1 MTSPSLSP
9 LPALPPPHMPRGA
22 QYNTEIY
29 VVMIVAGSIDEFNN
43 IIVRNN
49 YIQAMATLFN
59 CVADDV
65 TIVNVAAASVQVG
78 TLIVSGD
85 MSASNLA
92 IQLLNSGNVSQIR
105 AALGNSVPVIGAT
118 VVNATS
124 RQFTAPPPPPPSP
137 PPDSPSYYVVL
148 LILCCLLACVL
159 ACVCAAVLACCWR
172 DHRKRRAIVMH
183 AEIYSK
189 GKGTDDGKPLSASP
203 CAWRA
208 SSWSARQ
215 TIASTAPT
223 ARTDAPPSPQ
233 RQRPLFIRLSS
244 HRIPVLC
251 PHRRSLRRSSM
262 RASESSYDSGGA
274 GDGSPLGLL
283 SVKLH
288 SASGLKAKDLNGK
301 SDPYVIFQ
309 FMDVEVRSSVKEK
322 TVTPLWEESI
332 IISKHMSAALMLG
345 GKLSVTIMDK
355 DAGIMRDMYD
365 SKDDKIGEC
374 VVALNVLD
382 GKKSHEFKQALS
394 PKGTI
399 HFTAKFS
406 PRVLGHEWIG
416 QEIIR
421 SIDGVEIH
429 ARVTAW
435 APAVGSDPAS
445 WHVVHNDGDEKELNE
460 ADMLAALKRASNRNE
475 EAENREEV
483 EEAAAAGAFQTR
495 RCRARSSS
503 YVHARS
509 AGETLRPIAPWELRW
524 ALLARALLATQTHKL
539 RRARWLKVRDA
550 LRATRLAA
558 DVNVMLDAVSPPP
571 PPPPPPLPP
580 PPPQQQP
587 SSSTACYTEEQRVA
601 AWKEYTEEQ
610 RVAAWTEFY
619 RQQALQ
625 QQAQQQPAQHQR
637 PHALPHASSP
647 ATDKSLPFYCA
658 GIVAATS
665 DEPTTV
671 PMPCHRPCTKA
682 ASSSVEPLS
691 VEPRPYH
698 PTDVSVEGIALPC
711 TMPAVWGVYLRT
723 APQLDDKQH
732 FSTHARRIHTASFL
746 ATISGPSG
754 PSGARGVPSKRSSFF
769 PTRRAPQIPSGAE
782 RPPIPVTSAAPAS
795 CRPAHGFVSHADWA
809 PETPFICHAPP
820 PQPPRP
826 RRGLDG

>member
-1 MTSPSLSP
+1 
-9 LPALPPPHMPRGA
+9 
-22 QYNTEIY
+22 
-29 VVMIVAGSIDEFNN
+29 
-43 IIVRNN
+43 
-49 YIQAMATLFN
+49 
-59 CVADDV
+59 
-65 TIVNVAAASVQVG
+65 
-78 TLIVSGD
+78 
-85 MSASNLA
+85 
-92 IQLLNSGNVSQIR
+92 
-105 AALGNSVPVIGAT
+105 
-118 VVNATS
+118 
-124 RQFTAPPPPPPSP
+124 
-137 PPDSPSYYVVL
+137 
-148 LILCCLLACVL
+148 
-159 ACVCAAVLACCWR
+159 
-172 DHRKRRAIVMH
+172 
-183 AEIYSK
+183 
-189 GKGTDDGKPLSASP
+189 
-203 CAWRA
+203 
-208 SSWSARQ
+208 
-215 TIASTAPT
+215 
-223 ARTDAPPSPQ
+223 
-233 RQRPLFIRLSS
+233 
-244 HRIPVLC
+244 
-251 PHRRSLRRSSM
+251 M

-539 RRARWLKVRDA
+539 RRARWLKVRGA

-571 PPPPPPLPP
+571 PPPPPP
-580 PPPQQQP
+580 QQQQQQ
-587 SSSTACYTEEQRVA
+587 SSSTAC
-601 AWKEYTEEQ
+601 YTEEQ

-637 PHALPHASSP
+637 PHAPSP
-647 ATDKSLPFYCA
+647 ATDKSLPA
-658 GIVAATS
+658 RIVAAAS
-665 DEPTTV
+665 DEPSTV

-698 PTDVSVEGIALPC
+698 PAGVSVEGIALPC
-711 TMPAVWGVYLRT
+711 TMPAVWGISLRT
-723 APQLDDKQH
+723 APQLDDRQH

-746 ATISGPSG
+746 ATIVGASGPTGPTG
-754 PSGARGVPSKRSSFF
+754 PSGARDAPSKRSSFF

-826 RRGLDG
+826 RRGLDS

>member
-1 MTSPSLSP
+1 MTSPSLSPEPSSP
-9 LPALPPPHMPRGA
+9 LPALPPPRVPGA

-29 VVMIVAGSIDEFNN
+29 VVMIVAGSIDEFSN

-105 AALGNSVPVIGAT
+105 AALGNSVPIIGAT

-137 PPDSPSYYVVL
+137 PPSPPPDSPSYYVVV
-148 LILCCLLACVL
+148 LILWCLLACVL

-183 AEIYSK
+183 AEINNK
-189 GKGTDDGKPLSASP
+189 GEGADEANDGEPLSASP

-215 TIASTAPT
+215 TVASTQEPRA
-223 ARTDAPPSPQ
+223 ASHE
-233 RQRPLFIRLSS
+233 PL
-244 HRIPVLC
+244 
-251 PHRRSLRRSSM
+251 
-262 RASESSYDSGGA
+262 
-274 GDGSPLGLL
+274 
-283 SVKLH
+283 
-288 SASGLKAKDLNGK
+288 
-301 SDPYVIFQ
+301 
-309 FMDVEVRSSVKEK
+309 
-322 TVTPLWEESI
+322 
-332 IISKHMSAALMLG
+332 
-345 GKLSVTIMDK
+345 
-355 DAGIMRDMYD
+355 
-365 SKDDKIGEC
+365 
-374 VVALNVLD
+374 
-382 GKKSHEFKQALS
+382 KSHEFKQPLS

-399 HFTAKFS
+399 HFTAKLS
-406 PRVLGHEWIG
+406 PRALGHKWIG

-421 SIDGVEIH
+421 SNHGIEIH

-435 APAVGSDPAS
+435 APAVGSDLAS
-445 WHVVHNDGDEKELNE
+445 WHVVHNDGDENDLNE
-460 ADMLAALKRASNRNE
+460 AEMLAALKRASSRKE

-483 EEAAAAGAFQTR
+483 EEAAAAGAFQAR

-503 YVHARS
+503 YAHARG
-509 AGETLRPIAPWELRW
+509 AGEALRPIAPWELRW

-558 DVNVMLDAVSPPP
+558 DVIVMLDAVSPPP
-571 PPPPPPLPP
+571 PLPPPLPP

-625 QQAQQQPAQHQR
+625 QQAQQPAQHQQPHSF
-637 PHALPHASSP
+637 PHAPSP
-647 ATDKSLPFYCA
+647 ATDKSLPFHCA
-658 GIVAATS
+658 GIVAAAS

-732 FSTHARRIHTASFL
+732 FSTHLRRTHTASFL

-754 PSGARGVPSKRSSFF
+754 PSGPSGARDAPSKRSSFF

-782 RPPIPVTSAAPAS
+782 RPPISVTSAAPAS
-795 CRPAHGFVSHADWA
+795 CRPAHGFVSHAEWA

-820 PQPPRP
+820 PLQLPRP